1 MPNSRAWSKIVGPK
15 GSEGSVIGGGMAVRS
30 PEVLRAFLEDERTR
44 LEAVIAQIESEGAT
58 NLGYGNHMADD
69 ASEAYEQ
76 AKDMALRQ
84 NAEQLLTQI
93 RDALTRFEQGT
104 YGLCQQCRQ
113 EIDPAR
119 LKALPYVSLC
129 LRCQQRQKS

>member
-1 MPNSRAWSKIVGPK
+1 MV
-15 GSEGSVIGGGMAVRS
+15 VRS
-30 PEVLRAFLEDERTR
+30 PEVLRSFLEDERTR

-84 NAEQLLTQI
+84 NAEQLLAQI
-93 RDALTRFEQGT
+93 KDALGRFDRGT
-104 YGLCQQCRQ
+104 YGVCQSCGQD
-113 EIDPAR
+113 IDPAR
-119 LKALPYVSLC
+119 LQALPYVTLC
-129 LRCQQRQKS
+129 LRCQQRQKQPSQR